1 MSEKITG
8 NNTGVGAATDGNGGN
23 NTNTEGTAQTQGG
36 GAGAPSGGTPTT
48 TGPKKW
54 ADEDRKI
61 REKLKANQFGSSTV
75 EWYQTILNAF
85 SYDTI
90 KDSNTKDRDKNV
102 QKIKEDAK
110 NESLV
115 KLQEMSFILTLAMA
129 KAADSAVQTA
139 LKTADKLYKKK

>member
-1 MSEKITG
+1 MSDRITG

-23 NTNTEGTAQTQGG
+23 NTNSEGTAQTQGG
-36 GAGAPSGGTPTT
+36 GAGAPSSGTGTT
-48 TGPKKW
+48 TGPKNW
-54 ADEDRKI
+54 ADEDKKI
-61 REKLKANQFGSSTV
+61 REKLKANQFGKSTV

-90 KDSNTKDRDKNV
+90 KDSKTNDPNKDV

-110 NESLV
+110 NESLI

-129 KAADSAVQTA
+129 KAANSAVETA
-139 LKTADKLYKKK
+139 LKAADKRYKKK